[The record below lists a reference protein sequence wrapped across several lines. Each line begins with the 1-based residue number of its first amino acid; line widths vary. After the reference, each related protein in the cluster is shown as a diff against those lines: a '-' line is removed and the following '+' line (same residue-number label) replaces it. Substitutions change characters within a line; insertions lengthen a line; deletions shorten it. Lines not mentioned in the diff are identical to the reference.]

1 MSRHLAVE
9 LSAQQS
15 ALVELLRYLKQHHYH
30 FTTITP
36 LSHQR
41 ILTRRKAQTASSL
54 TDIFGWNLPFDAD
67 FLPLDLF
74 ALLQTSQYLERYNDQ
89 QWYSCIRV
97 SSLDQHLVVH
107 SGYPTQDIDAVF
119 FGPDTY
125 RFYFHVQQYLQQ
137 QQLKPKS
144 ALEIGCG
151 TAAVAIALAKQFKIE
166 HMTGI
171 DINPQAL
178 SFSAVNAKAAKM
190 DLILAQSDVLQDI
203 DQKFDFIFANPPYLV
218 DDEQRQYRHGGQLDG
233 AEMAFVILQQ
243 AIRQLSPQGHLFLYT
258 GAAISQDN
266 NLLYTAIKIF
276 MQDYPDYSW
285 HYQEIDPDV
294 FGEELEHSQYQH
306 IDRISLALITVQAP

>member
-9 LSAQQS
+9 FSAQQS

-67 FLPLDLF
+67 LLPLDLF
-74 ALLQTSQYLERYNDQ
+74 ALLEAHQYLERYNDQ
-89 QWYSCIRV
+89 QWYSRIRV
-97 SSLDQHLVVH
+97 SNLNQHLVVH

-125 RFYFHVQQYLQQ
+125 RFYFHVQQYLKQ
-137 QQLKPKS
+137 QQLQPQS

-151 TAAVAIALAKQFKIE
+151 TAAVAITLAQDFNIQ
-166 HMTGI
+166 HMAAT

-178 SFSAVNAKAAKM
+178 SFSAVNAQAAQI
-190 DLILAQSDVLQDI
+190 DLALQHSDILDNI
-203 DQKFDFIFANPPYLV
+203 DAKFDFIFANPPYLV

-233 AEMAFVILQQ
+233 AEMAFAILQQ
-243 AIRQLSPQGHLFLYT
+243 GIQQLAPNGHLFLYS

-276 MQDYPDYSW
+276 MQDYPTYQW
-285 HYQEIDPDV
+285 QYQEIDPDV